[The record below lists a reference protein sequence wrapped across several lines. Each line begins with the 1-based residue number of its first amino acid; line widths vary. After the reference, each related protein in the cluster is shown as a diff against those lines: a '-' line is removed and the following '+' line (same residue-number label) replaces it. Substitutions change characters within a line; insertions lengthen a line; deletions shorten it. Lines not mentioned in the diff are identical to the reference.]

1 MKNPRIN
8 VSLKKE
14 DYEKVVKLAER
25 FDISQSEL
33 CRNLIRVGL
42 DDLMLFDKLKK
53 TDFRE
58 FMRGKDRETKSF
70 IKELKESIKNSE
82 D

>member
-1 MKNPRIN
+1 M
-8 VSLKKE
+8 E
-14 DYEKVVKLAER
+14 T
-25 FDISQSEL
+25 
-33 CRNLIRVGL
+33 
-42 DDLMLFDKLKK
+42 

-70 IKELKESIKNSE
+70 IKELKENIKNSE